1 MNALV
6 ASIALDNGHA
16 CIVPDAELSSTDAA
30 NRKFSTTAATF
41 SPIEIVA
48 QGLDKVKGKA

>member
-1 MNALV
+1 LV
-6 ASIALDNGHA
+6 HSSSIALDNGHA
-16 CIVPDAELSSTDAA
+16 CIVPDAERSSTDAA